1 MKKTIWIAIGLVV
14 IVLVILLNINRSGSG
29 VKVRARKV
37 KKTTLISIVE
47 GTGEIKPTKNVEISA
62 DISGK
67 IVKIGVREGDRVKKG
82 QFLLQIDP
90 SMYKA
95 ELESAMASLKATE
108 AQLIQNEAA
117 YEIAKKNYER
127 AKKLYAKGIIS
138 QEEYLKAEAD
148 FKSSLS
154 SLKALKFRI
163 EQNRAQVKSAREKL
177 KKTLILSPVDGVVTS
192 LNVEEGEVAIIGTM
206 NNPGTILLTVADLS
220 QMQAE
225 VWVDETDIVKVK
237 EGQKAT
243 VEVDAFPE
251 EKFHG
256 VVTEVGSSPQQSTAS
271 LSSQEQ
277 AKEYK
282 VVIVLKGDVSRLKP
296 GLTATA
302 RIEVARA
309 KDVLAVPISSLVVR
323 KVKGK
328 EKEGVFVVEDGLA
341 RFRPVKKGI
350 MGEMEVEIKSG
361 LKEGE
366 RVIVGPF
373 KVLRVLQD
381 GQRVEVTTGRRIK
394 GKK

>member
-1 MKKTIWIAIGLVV
+1 MKKIIWLAAALGLV
-14 IVLVILLNINRSGSG
+14 ILVILLNVKKSESGI
-29 VKVRARKV
+29 KVRTKKV
-37 KKTTLISIVE
+37 KKTSLVSVVE
-47 GTGEIKPTKNVEISA
+47 GTGEIKPTKNVEISS

-67 IVKIGVREGDRVKKG
+67 IVRIGVKEGDRVKRG

-95 ELESAMASLKATE
+95 ELESALASLKATE
-108 AQLIQNEAA
+108 AQLIQSETA
-117 YEIAKKNYER
+117 YEISKKNYER
-127 AKKLYAKGIIS
+127 AKILFSRGIIS
-138 QEEYLKAEAD
+138 QEELLKAEAD

-154 SLKALKFRI
+154 ALKALRFRI
-163 EQNRAQVKSAREKL
+163 KQNQAQVKSAREKL
-177 KKTLILSPVDGVVTS
+177 KKTTIVSPVNGVVTS

-220 QMQAE
+220 RMQAE
-225 VWVDETDIVKVK
+225 VWVDETDIVKVR

-256 VVTEVGSSPQQSTAS
+256 TVTEVGSSPQQSNT
-271 LSSQEQ
+271 LTSSQEQ

-282 VVIVLKGDVSRLKP
+282 VVIVLKGDVTRLKP

-302 RIEVARA
+302 TIEVARA
-309 KDVLAVPISSLVVR
+309 ENVLAVPISSLVVR
-323 KVKGK
+323 KIK
-328 EKEGVFVVEDGLA
+328 EKEREGVFVVEKGVA
-341 RFRPVKKGI
+341 RFRPVEKGI

-361 LKEGE
+361 LKEGDL
-366 RVIVGPF
+366 VIVGPF

-381 GQRVEVTTGRRIK
+381 GQRVEVSRRERNRE
-394 GKK
+394 KK

>member
-1 MKKTIWIAIGLVV
+1 MKKIIWISAGVLLAFV
-14 IVLVILLNINRSGSG
+14 IIILNISRSDSG
-29 VKVRARKV
+29 LKVRTEKV
-37 KKTTLISIVE
+37 KRTNLVSIVE

-67 IVKIGVREGDRVKKG
+67 IVKIGVKEGDRLKKG

-90 SMYKA
+90 SLYQA
-95 ELESAMASLKATE
+95 ELESAQASLKATE

-127 AKKLYAKGIIS
+127 AKKLFAKGIIS
-138 QEEYLKAEAD
+138 QEEFLKAEAD

-163 EQNRAQVKSAREKL
+163 KQNEAQVRSAKEKL
-177 KKTLILSPVDGVVTS
+177 KKTLITSPVDGVVTS

-225 VWVDETDIVKVK
+225 VWVDETDVVKVK
-237 EGQKAT
+237 RGQKAT

-256 VVTEVGSSPQQSTAS
+256 AVTEVGSSPQQETAALS
-271 LSSQEQ
+271 SSQEQ

-282 VVIVLKGDVSRLKP
+282 VVIVLEGDVRKLKP

-302 RIEVARA
+302 KIEVARA
-309 KDVLAVPISSLVVR
+309 NNVLAVPISSLVIR

-328 EKEGVFVVEDGLA
+328 EKEGVFVVEAGVA
-341 RFRPVKKGI
+341 RFRPVEKGI
-350 MGEMEVEIKSG
+350 MGEMRVEIKKG
-361 LKEGE
+361 LKEGD

-373 KVLRVLQD
+373 KILRVLKD
-381 GQRVEVTTGRRIK
+381 GQRVKIIK
-394 GKK
+394 SRWRK

>member
-1 MKKTIWIAIGLVV
+1 MKKAIWISIG
-14 IVLVILLNINRSGSG
+14 ILLAVAVIILNIKRSDSG
-29 VKVRARKV
+29 IRVRVQKIKRTNLV
-37 KKTTLISIVE
+37 SIVE

-67 IVKIGVREGDRVKKG
+67 IVKIGVKEGDRVKKG

-90 SMYKA
+90 SLYRA
-95 ELESAMASLKATE
+95 ELESAQASLKATE

-127 AKKLYAKGIIS
+127 AKKLFAKGIIS
-138 QEEYLKAEAD
+138 QEEFLKAEAD

-163 EQNRAQVKSAREKL
+163 KQNEAQVRSAQEKL
-177 KKTLILSPVDGVVTS
+177 KKTLITSPVDGVVTS

-225 VWVDETDIVKVK
+225 VWVDETDIVKVRK
-237 EGQKAT
+237 GQKAT

-256 VVTEVGSSPQQSTAS
+256 VVTEVGNSPQQETALS
-271 LSSQEQ
+271 SSQEQ

-282 VVIVLKGDVSRLKP
+282 VVIVLKGDVKRLKP

-302 RIEVARA
+302 KIQVAKA
-309 KDVLAVPISSLVVR
+309 NNVLAVPISSLVVR

-328 EKEGVFVVEDGLA
+328 EKEGVFVVEGGVA
-341 RFRPVKKGI
+341 KFRPIEKGI
-350 MGEMEVEIKSG
+350 MGEMKVEVRSG
-361 LKEGE
+361 LKEGD
-366 RVIVGPF
+366 RVIIGPF
-373 KVLRVLQD
+373 KVLRILKD
-381 GQRVEVTTGRRIK
+381 GQRVRVEKKKFRRK
-394 GKK
+394 